1 MSADMS
7 AARMLV
13 LAIVCVLSL
22 PDISSAQQVKLKAAL
37 QVPVSELFIGQS
49 LAQFKK
55 EVEERTA
62 NAISIEIFADGKP
75 YNDAQIVGAVT
86 SGAMQLGVAGFNQ
99 FADKIPAVDIIEQ
112 PFLFNF
118 DALINAA
125 FAPDGEIRGMIE
137 KALLDTMGVRVLW
150 WQPVGNQVFFSKG
163 RDVAGPQQIKG
174 RKLRVFSDTMAKFV
188 KLCGGEPTI
197 LTSGAIHGALQ
208 DGKVDMAMAAIS
220 TVINRELWKVSD
232 TITRTAHAP
241 VEYLLFV
248 NEKSWQALAPAH
260 RTAIMEIAKTL
271 EPKVREKAAQT
282 ELAAYAFA
290 REKGMRIVELL
301 PHQVAEWRACSSDLV
316 LGYMES
322 TADLG
327 TRLMAAYGRLRTAPC
342 CSAGPESAGRPS
354 ITGDKK

>member
-1 MSADMS
+1 MS

-22 PDISSAQQVKLKAAL
+22 PGISGAQQVKLKAAL

-55 EVEERTA
+55 ELEERTA
-62 NAISIEIFADGKP
+62 NAISIEIFDDGKP

-125 FAPDGEIRGMIE
+125 FAADGEIRGMIE

-174 RKLRVFSDTMAKFV
+174 RKVRVFSDTMAKFV

-241 VEYLLFV
+241 VEYLLFM

-342 CSAGPESAGRPS
+342 CSAGPESGGRRS
-354 ITGDKK
+354 IR